1 MLRRITA
8 MTGLSAAALLAL
20 TPAANAEL
28 PTDDGVGLTYGVTAV
43 VIDAGTGVAGGAL
56 EIAGLD
62 RG

>member
-20 TPAANAEL
+20 APAANAEL
-28 PTDDGVGLTYGVTAV
+28 PTDDGVGLTYGVTDV
-43 VIDAGTGVAGGAL
+43 VIDMGTGVAGGAL
-56 EIAGLD
+56 EMADLD